1 MSFLLDPPLLVAT
14 GAVIESAVPDRRS
27 ARAADA
33 AALAVFLGFSAA
45 LYARAPGLGFLW
57 RPFRA
62 RDGRDFM
69 VNSGVTR
76 IPTDPTSHTVHA
88 AAATIFATYP
98 AWLAVGHL
106 LARAARGRGRPGR
119 AG

>member
-1 MSFLLDPPLLVAT
+1 MSFLLDPPLLVAA
-14 GAVIESAVPDRRS
+14 GAAIESAAPDGRAS
-27 ARAADA
+27 RAADA
-33 AALAVFLGFSAA
+33 ATLAVFLGFSSA

-76 IPTDPTSHTVHA
+76 FATEPAPPGLHA
-88 AAATIFATYP
+88 LAVAILATYP
-98 AWLAVGHL
+98 LWL
-106 LARAARGRGRPGR
+106 LAGHRLARRIQAGTLRPR
-119 AG
+119 